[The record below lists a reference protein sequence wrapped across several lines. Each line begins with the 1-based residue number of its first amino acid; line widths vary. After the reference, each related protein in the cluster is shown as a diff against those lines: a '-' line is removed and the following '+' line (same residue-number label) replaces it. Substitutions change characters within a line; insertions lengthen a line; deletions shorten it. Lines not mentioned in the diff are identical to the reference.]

1 MNAGNTNDATSG
13 FPTRS
18 NDTASR
24 TYCRELTAAPLPP
37 CTIVIFGA
45 SGDLTARKLIPA
57 LFNLFC
63 NGGLPERLAIVG
75 AARSPL
81 DDLEFREK
89 MKIAV
94 QPSSD
99 RQWDDF
105 AAHLHYRRI
114 NYESADRFEA
124 LRPALLEI
132 DQLHRTGGNRIF
144 YLATPPSLYPVAATM
159 IGETGLAAQN
169 QNHNGWTRIVIEKPF
184 GSNLTTAMEL
194 DATLHKYFNELQ
206 IFRIDHYLAKETVQN
221 ILMLRFAN
229 AIFEP
234 LWNRN
239 YIDYV
244 GIIAA
249 EKLGVEHRAGFYEQT
264 GVLRDMFQNHM
275 QQLLA
280 MTAMEAPSIFEAAR
294 VRDEKVK
301 VFRSLKP
308 FDRGNAVDNL
318 ILGQYQA
325 GNIDG
330 EPVVGYRDEPGVRS
344 DSTTPTFAMMRVF
357 VDNWRWRQVP
367 FYMVSGKRLPRKETK
382 IIIQFKEVPHSM
394 FSRLMDDRIDANRLT
409 LGIYP
414 EEEITLTFQ
423 TKTPG
428 PAICLQPASLV
439 FRYQQLANT
448 PTLDAYEKV
457 LLDCM
462 VGDQTLFWRQDSVEE
477 CWRYLNPVLAECETC
492 EKLAGDPHPYAAGT
506 WGPLAAQKW
515 LRLLVS

>member
-1 MNAGNTNDATSG
+1 MKIANENQDKERPLCVNLTNT
-13 FPTRS
+13 
-18 NDTASR
+18 
-24 TYCRELTAAPLPP
+24 PLPP

-57 LFNLFC
+57 LFHLFC
-63 NGGLPERLAIVG
+63 NDGLPQQVAIVG
-75 AARSPL
+75 CARTVL
-81 DDLEFREK
+81 DDHGFRKK
-89 MKIAV
+89 MQESV
-94 QPSSD
+94 QP
-99 RQWDDF
+99 
-105 AAHLHYRRI
+105 
-114 NYESADRFEA
+114 ESAAKWAAFATHLYYRQITYDSTAKFEE
-124 LRPALLEI
+124 LRPSLHQI
-132 DQLHRTGGNRIF
+132 DIQHQTGGNRIF
-144 YLATPPSLYPVAATM
+144 YLATPPTLHPIVAAM
-159 IGETGLAAQN
+159 IGKAGLATEQN
-169 QNHNGWTRIVIEKPF
+169 HHNGWARIVVEKPF
-184 GSNLTTAMEL
+184 GSNLKTAMEL
-194 DATLHKYFNELQ
+194 DATLHEHFTEQQ

-244 GIIAA
+244 GIVAS

-280 MTAMEAPSIFEAAR
+280 LTAMEAPSLFEADR
-294 VRDEKVK
+294 VRDEKIK

-308 FDRGNAVDNL
+308 FDRENSGDNL
-318 ILGQYQA
+318 ILGQYRA
-325 GNIDG
+325 GSIDG
-330 EPVVGYRDEPGVRS
+330 GNVVGYRDENGVNP
-344 DSTTPTFAMMRVF
+344 DSLTPTFAMMRVF
-357 VDNWRWRQVP
+357 VDNWRWRHVP

-394 FSRLMDDRIDANRLT
+394 FSSLLDERIDTNRLT

-414 EEEITLTFQ
+414 VDEIKLTFQ

-428 PAICLQPASLV
+428 PSICLQPATLD
-439 FRYQQLANT
+439 FKYQQLANT

-462 VGDQTLFWRQDSVEE
+462 MGDQTLFWRQDGVEQ
-477 CWRYLNPVLAECETC
+477 CWKFLNPVLDECEIC
-492 EKLAGDPHPYAAGT
+492 EGQAGKLHPYGAGT
-506 WGPLAAQKW
+506 WGPEAAQKW
-515 LRLLVS
+515 MRLLVD